1 MPKYEICDV
10 IMADGTTRWAI
21 LEHRPTGPVVIYSCD
36 SKKECKEAL
45 AILAINSIGDNTKRR
60 EC

>member
-10 IMADGTTRWAI
+10 IMADGTTKWAI
-21 LEHRPTGPVVIYSCD
+21 LEHRLSGPAVIYSCD
-36 SKKECKEAL
+36 TEKECKEAL
-45 AILAINSIGDNTKRR
+45 AILAYKSIGIDFKRR

>member
-1 MPKYEICDV
+1 MPKYEIVDV

-21 LEHRPTGPVVIYSCD
+21 LEHRTSGPVVVYSSD
-36 SKKECKEAL
+36 TKKECKEAL
-45 AILAINSIGDNTKRR
+45 AILAFNSIGIDSKRR